1 MGKRRKARESAL
13 QILFQLEFN
22 AADPEDIIRGFW
34 EHQKAADDVKEYAA
48 WLVRGIRE
56 SQEAVD
62 SAIQAASEHWRI
74 PRMAVVDRNIL
85 RIAVFEMLQATTLGP
100 AIVINE
106 AIEIAKRYSG
116 EEASVFINGILDA
129 VRKTLGTGKKRP
141 QDAEADTDKKEE
153 GTYGRKRRKAGDPG
167 ARDGQGG

>member
-22 AADPEDIIRGFW
+22 TADPEDLIRGYW

-56 SQEAVD
+56 GQEAID
-62 SAIQAASEHWRI
+62 GAIQAASEHWRI
-74 PRMAVVDRNIL
+74 ARMAVVDRNIL
-85 RIAVFEMLQATTLGP
+85 RIAVFEMLQAKTLVP
-100 AIVINE
+100 AIIINE

-129 VRKTLGTGKKRP
+129 VRKSLGAGETTSR
-141 QDAEADTDKKEE
+141 QAEAGTDGEE
-153 GTYGRKRRKAGDPG
+153 SSHGRKRRKAGPPG
-167 ARDGQGG
+167 AG

>member
-22 AADPEDIIRGFW
+22 AADPEDIIRGYW
-34 EHQKAADDVKEYAA
+34 EHQKAADDVEEYAT

-56 SQEAVD
+56 GQEEVD
-62 SAIQAASEHWRI
+62 GAIQAASEHWRI
-74 PRMAVVDRNIL
+74 ARMAVVDRNIL
-85 RIAVFEMLQATTLGP
+85 RIAVFEMLRAKTLVP

-116 EEASVFINGILDA
+116 EDASVFINGILDA
-129 VRKTLGTGKKRP
+129 ARKTLGAGKRTP
-141 QDAEADTDKKEE
+141 REAEAETDKE
-153 GTYGRKRRKAGDPG
+153 GTHGRTRRKAGPPG
-167 ARDGQGG
+167 ARDGQGS